1 MMKKSLVLEMRK
13 VSKNYGAIEAL
24 KNVDLECYPHSIH
37 AIVGENGAGK
47 STLMKIIAGVAQPNS
62 GEIILNGA
70 SVRFFSPIDA
80 IRASI
85 VSVFQELSIIP
96 DLTVAENISIVA
108 HRPKGRHFLSLKQQ
122 CLRAEEIFA
131 RMKCEDIDPRELCS
145 NLSLSRLQLVEIAK
159 ALSIKPSILI
169 LDEATSALVAA
180 DTEKVFALLRD
191 LRNEGVSMVYISHH
205 LREIEMIADMC
216 SVFRNGERVATFA
229 QGTKSQEEIIEM
241 MLGRPLSTVFPK
253 KNPCKDFANE
263 VVLQVEQLHWH
274 ERLRNISF
282 MVAKGEIVGVGGI
295 GGQGQRE
302 LLLSLFGVLKN
313 IRGEVRLNGR
323 RLHLKSP
330 SSVMRAGE
338 NIVMIPEDRKSE
350 GLFLS
355 MSILKNIS
363 IAALRLISRGW
374 FIHRQREIDK
384 VNRMIGQLHIR
395 IGSVHDM
402 LDSLSGGNQQKVVL
416 AKWLLLDAKCLLLM
430 DPTRGIDVGT
440 KQEIYALL
448 RALADQGAS
457 ILFYSTDY
465 NELVGLCDR
474 VLIMYKGEVLRTL
487 VGDDITDKNI
497 LVASLNLQP
506 QSN

>member
-1 MMKKSLVLEMRK
+1 MDKKLVLEMRGI
-13 VSKNYGAIEAL
+13 SKHYGAIEAL
-24 KNVDLECYPHSIH
+24 KKADLECHAHSIH

-47 STLMKIIAGVAQPNS
+47 STLMKIIAGVAQPNA

-70 SVRFFSPIDA
+70 SVRFTSPIDA

-96 DLTVAENISIVA
+96 DLTVAENISIVS
-108 HRPKGRHFLSLKQQ
+108 HRPKGKHFLSLKQQ
-122 CLRAEEIFA
+122 CLRAEEILA

-159 ALSIKPSILI
+159 ALSTKPSILI
-169 LDEATSALVAA
+169 LDEATSALAAA
-180 DTEKVFALLRD
+180 DTEKVFALLGD
-191 LRNEGVSMVYISHH
+191 LRNDGVSMIYISHH
-205 LREIEMIADMC
+205 LREIEMIADVC
-216 SVFRNGERVATFA
+216 SVFRNGERVGTFA

-241 MLGRPLSTVFPK
+241 MLGRPLSTVFPR
-253 KNPCKDFANE
+253 KNPGRDFRNE
-263 VVLQVEQLHWH
+263 VVLQVEKLHWY
-274 ERLRNISF
+274 EKLRNISF
-282 MVAKGEIVGVGGI
+282 HVDKGEIVGIGGI

-313 IRGEVRLNGR
+313 VRGDVRMEGR

-330 SSVMRAGE
+330 SALMRKNKG
-338 NIVMIPEDRKSE
+338 IVMIPEDRKSE

-363 IAALRLISRGW
+363 IAALPSVSRGL
-374 FIHRQREIDK
+374 FINRRREMDRVK
-384 VNRMIGQLHIR
+384 KMVGQLQIR

-402 LDSLSGGNQQKVVL
+402 MDSLSGGNQQKIVL
-416 AKWLLLDAKCLLLM
+416 AKWLLLDARCLLLM

-440 KQEIYALL
+440 KQEIYTLL
-448 RALADQGAS
+448 RALADQGTS
-457 ILFYSTDY
+457 ILYYSTDY

-474 VLIMYKGEVLRTL
+474 VLIMYKGEVVRTL
-487 VGDDITDKNI
+487 VGDEITDKNI

-506 QSN
+506 QLN